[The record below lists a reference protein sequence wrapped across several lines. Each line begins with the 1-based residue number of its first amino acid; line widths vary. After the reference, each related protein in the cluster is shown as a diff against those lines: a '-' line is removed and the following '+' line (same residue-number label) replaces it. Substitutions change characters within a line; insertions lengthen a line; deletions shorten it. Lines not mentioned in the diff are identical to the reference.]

1 MNDKIDK
8 LLIKLSREPLD
19 HSLTGLENTII
30 FALNRSK
37 QNAFSFY
44 VFEPLQVAVL
54 GLALLMGAVMGGIN
68 GTSNTAPAKS
78 IFLLLKKSWRF
89 QPYLGADNAPF
100 FARLIMCWV
109 F

>member
-78 IFLLLKKSWRF
+78 IFFAAEEKLAISTI
-89 QPYLGADNAPF
+89 LGGG
-100 FARLIMCWV
+100 
-109 F
+109 